1 MPFVIIFLSI
11 FVIVCLI
18 LIFCI
23 STNNAFKEDIIR
35 LNEAEAN
42 IEAVLRKR
50 YDWLNKSV
58 EIIKTVTEK
67 DDVMQTI
74 VQLRSKKLSNL
85 ELDTQLYDVIDEFKG
100 YLRDYEKLKDED
112 GYMKVE
118 MNLLESE
125 AEIVA
130 LRKYYN
136 DIARKYNKMARS
148 FPTNLVATLK
158 KHKRKEYYEEREKKD
173 FLEEFKS

>member
-1 MPFVIIFLSI
+1 MPFIMIFLSV
-11 FVIVCLI
+11 FAVICLI

-23 STNNAFKEDIIR
+23 STNNAFQENIIR

-42 IEAVLRKR
+42 IESVLRKR

-100 YLRDYEKLKDED
+100 YLRDYEKLRDEE

-118 MNLLESE
+118 INLMESE
-125 AEIVA
+125 SEIVA

-136 DIARKYNKMARS
+136 DIARRYNKIAKS
-148 FPTNLVATLK
+148 FPTNLVAILK
-158 KHKRKEYYEEREKKD
+158 KYKKKEYYEEREKKD
-173 FLEEFKS
+173 FLEEFRT